1 MFMCVT
7 FNRWIFKSDLKSCC
21 GDHCCY
27 GVGFPLPGNLDVQS
41 PGSISTSTTHPFSH
55 IHIFSRDDHSVHP
68 LEIASVWIAILFS
81 LLVIILVT
89 RNLWRHF
96 HTTPLLKRLR
106 IYAEGPV
113 YETSVT
119 EDGAI
124 VPAIN
129 YFDSDEAREIVR
141 RGKRGGKYAKQRAAG
156 EESGKQYE
164 NIDKKQE
171 DEERRRARS
180 LQMLEMEFE
189 LLT

>member
-1 MFMCVT
+1 M
-7 FNRWIFKSDLKSCC
+7 
-21 GDHCCY
+21 
-27 GVGFPLPGNLDVQS
+27 
-41 PGSISTSTTHPFSH
+41 
-55 IHIFSRDDHSVHP
+55 
-68 LEIASVWIAILFS
+68 
-81 LLVIILVT
+81 T

-96 HTTPLLKRLR
+96 HTPPLLKRLR

-141 RGKRGGKYAKQRAAG
+141 RGKRGGKYTKQSAPG
-156 EESGKQYE
+156 DQSGKQQYE
-164 NIDKKQE
+164 KMDKKTE
-171 DEERRRARS
+171 NEERRRARS

>member
-1 MFMCVT
+1 M
-7 FNRWIFKSDLKSCC
+7 
-21 GDHCCY
+21 
-27 GVGFPLPGNLDVQS
+27 
-41 PGSISTSTTHPFSH
+41 
-55 IHIFSRDDHSVHP
+55 
-68 LEIASVWIAILFS
+68 
-81 LLVIILVT
+81 T

-96 HTTPLLKRLR
+96 HTPHLLKRLR

-141 RGKRGGKYAKQRAAG
+141 RGKRGGKYTKQSSGDA
-156 EESGKQYE
+156 SGKQRYE
-164 NIDKKQE
+164 KMDKKTEKE
-171 DEERRRARS
+171 DRRRARS

>member
-1 MFMCVT
+1 M
-7 FNRWIFKSDLKSCC
+7 
-21 GDHCCY
+21 
-27 GVGFPLPGNLDVQS
+27 
-41 PGSISTSTTHPFSH
+41 
-55 IHIFSRDDHSVHP
+55 
-68 LEIASVWIAILFS
+68 
-81 LLVIILVT
+81 T

-96 HTTPLLKRLR
+96 HTPPLLKRLR

-141 RGKRGGKYAKQRAAG
+141 RGKRGGKYTKQSAG
-156 EESGKQYE
+156 DQSGKQQYE
-164 NIDKKQE
+164 KMDKKTE
-171 DEERRRARS
+171 NEERRRARS

>member
-1 MFMCVT
+1 MYCIAIV
-7 FNRWIFKSDLKSCC
+7 SHLLALDLKSCC
-21 GDHCCY
+21 GNHCCY
-27 GVGFPLPGNLDVQS
+27 GEGFPLPGDNDQS
-41 PGSISTSTTHPFSH
+41 PASVSTSTTHPLSH
-55 IHIFSRDDHSVHP
+55 IHIFSDDDHTVHP

-96 HTTPLLKRLR
+96 HTPPLLKRLR

-141 RGKRGGKYAKQRAAG
+141 RGKRGGKYTKQRVG
-156 EESGKQYE
+156 DESGKQQYE
-164 NIDKKQE
+164 KIKTKTEN
-171 DEERRRARS
+171 EERRRARS